1 LNRQLAQDIHLLDA
15 EINNYT
21 SPVMKQSPVP
31 RVPADYTSPAMKQS
45 PVPPVAAAY
54 TSPAMKQS
62 PAAAAAVP
70 ARSHRNAAAGAPVY
84 RRR

>member
-1 LNRQLAQDIHLLDA
+1 MYNLLGLCVLAAVRQLNRQLAQDIHLLDA

-31 RVPADYTSPAMKQS
+31 PA
-45 PVPPVAAAY
+45 AAAY
-54 TSPAMKQS
+54 TSPVIKQS

>member
-21 SPVMKQSPVP
+21 SPVMKQSP
-31 RVPADYTSPAMKQS
+31 
-45 PVPPVAAAY
+45 
-54 TSPAMKQS
+54 
-62 PAAAAAVP
+62 AAAVP

>member
-45 PVPPVAAAY
+45 P
-54 TSPAMKQS
+54 
-62 PAAAAAVP
+62 AAAAAVP